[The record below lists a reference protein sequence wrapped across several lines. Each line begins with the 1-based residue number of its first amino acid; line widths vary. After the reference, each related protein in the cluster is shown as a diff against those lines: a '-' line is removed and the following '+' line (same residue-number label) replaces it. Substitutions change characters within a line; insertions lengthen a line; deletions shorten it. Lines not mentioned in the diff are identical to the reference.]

1 MTLPERWSRRNEGDS
16 NSIRIPQ
23 ASHPLIFTHE
33 AKLVKP
39 AVKPTLVPDTTQ
51 PPRPIVEAKLV
62 KTAVKPTLVPDTT
75 QPPRPIVEAK
85 LVKPAVKP
93 TMISSTD
100 LVGQILLQGFEQ
112 STSESSRNTRN
123 TVPVV
128 IPAQSIKRSKADD
141 LMKVTIH
148 DTKSVTVP
156 ISTTSTTSTT
166 KPRAAPCS
174 VSWNMNK
181 LLTPRT
187 AEKRSCDLQVE
198 QAQVEMEAK
207 RQRLSQWLGVSI

>member
-1 MTLPERWSRRNEGDS
+1 MALPERWSHRNEGDS

-23 ASHPLIFTHE
+23 ASHPLRFTHE
-33 AKLVKP
+33 LNQVKP
-39 AVKPTLVPDTTQ
+39 RVNPILVPDTTQ
-51 PPRPIVEAKLV
+51 L
-62 KTAVKPTLVPDTT
+62 
-75 QPPRPIVEAK
+75 PRPIVEAK

-112 STSESSRNTRN
+112 STSESSKDTRN

-128 IPAQSIKRSKADD
+128 IPAQSIKRSQADN
-141 LMKVTIH
+141 LMKVTVH
-148 DTKSVTVP
+148 DTKRITEP
-156 ISTTSTTSTT
+156 FATTSTTSS
-166 KPRAAPCS
+166 RAAPCS

-187 AEKRSCDLQVE
+187 TGAEKRPRDLQVE

-207 RQRLSQWLGVSI
+207 HQRLSQWLGVSI

>member
-1 MTLPERWSRRNEGDS
+1 MDLPERWTHRNDGDS
-16 NSIRIPQ
+16 ISIRIPQ
-23 ASHPLIFTHE
+23 ASHPLRFTYE
-33 AKLVKP
+33 SNQVKP
-39 AVKPTLVPDTTQ
+39 P
-51 PPRPIVEAKLV
+51 
-62 KTAVKPTLVPDTT
+62 VKPTLVPDTT

-112 STSESSRNTRN
+112 STSELSRDIRN

-128 IPAQSIKRSKADD
+128 IPAQSIKRSKAVNPIKDT
-141 LMKVTIH
+141 MH
-148 DTKSVTVP
+148 DTKRITVP
-156 ISTTSTTSTT
+156 ISTTSTTNR
-166 KPRAAPCS
+166 RAAPCS

-181 LLTPRT
+181 LLTPRAT
-187 AEKRSCDLQVE
+187 GAEKRPCDLQVE

-207 RQRLSQWLGVSI
+207 RLRLSQWLGVSI

>member
-1 MTLPERWSRRNEGDS
+1 MTLPERWSHRKEGDL

-23 ASHPLIFTHE
+23 ASHPLRFTYE
-33 AKLVKP
+33 SNQVKP
-39 AVKPTLVPDTTQ
+39 PVKPTF
-51 PPRPIVEAKLV
+51 
-62 KTAVKPTLVPDTT
+62 VPDTT

-128 IPAQSIKRSKADD
+128 IPAQPIKRISKAVNLVRSND
-141 LMKVTIH
+141 TIQE
-148 DTKSVTVP
+148 TKKATVP
-156 ISTTSTTSTT
+156 TSTTSTT
-166 KPRAAPCS
+166 NPRAAPCS
-174 VSWNMNK
+174 VSWDMNK
-181 LLTPRT
+181 VLKPRAT
-187 AEKRSCDLQVE
+187 GTEKRPFDLQVE
-198 QAQVEMEAK
+198 EAQVEMKAK

>member
-1 MTLPERWSRRNEGDS
+1 MTHPERWTHRNEGDS
-16 NSIRIPQ
+16 KSIRIPQ
-23 ASHPLIFTHE
+23 ASHPLSFTHE
-33 AKLVKP
+33 SKQVKP
-39 AVKPTLVPDTTQ
+39 LVKPTLEPDTTQ
-51 PPRPIVEAKLV
+51 PPRPIVEAKPA
-62 KTAVKPTLVPDTT
+62 KPAVKPTLVPDTK

-85 LVKPAVKP
+85 PTKPAVKP

-112 STSESSRNTRN
+112 STSESSRNTRV

-128 IPAQSIKRSKADD
+128 IPAQSIKRSKADN
-141 LMKVTIH
+141 LMKVTTH
-148 DTKSVTVP
+148 DTKRVTVP
-156 ISTTSTTSTT
+156 ISTTSTTNS
-166 KPRAAPCS
+166 RAAPCS
-174 VSWNMNK
+174 VSWNLNK

-187 AEKRSCDLQVE
+187 TGAEKRPCDLQVE

>member
-1 MTLPERWSRRNEGDS
+1 MTLPERWTHRNEGDS

-23 ASHPLIFTHE
+23 ASHPLRFTHE
-33 AKLVKP
+33 SNQVKP
-39 AVKPTLVPDTTQ
+39 PVKPTLVPDTTH

-62 KTAVKPTLVPDTT
+62 KPAVKPILEPDTR

-128 IPAQSIKRSKADD
+128 IPAQSIKRSKVVN
-141 LMKVTIH
+141 LMKDTIP
-148 DTKSVTVP
+148 DTKRVTVP
-156 ISTTSTTSTT
+156 ISTTSTTN
-166 KPRAAPCS
+166 PRAAPCS

-181 LLTPRT
+181 LLTPRAT
-187 AEKRSCDLQVE
+187 GAEKRPCDLQVE
-198 QAQVEMEAK
+198 QAHVEMEAK

>member
-1 MTLPERWSRRNEGDS
+1 MYSLSSNVTAILFCIIDITVTLPERWTHRNEGDS
-16 NSIRIPQ
+16 NSIRISQ
-23 ASHPLIFTHE
+23 ASHPLRFTHE
-33 AKLVKP
+33 SNQVKP
-39 AVKPTLVPDTTQ
+39 GVNPTLVPDTTQ
-51 PPRPIVEAKLV
+51 PPRPLVEV
-62 KTAVKPTLVPDTT
+62 
-75 QPPRPIVEAK
+75 K

-128 IPAQSIKRSKADD
+128 LPAQSIKRNKAVN
-141 LMKVTIH
+141 LMNDKIKY
-148 DTKSVTVP
+148 TKKATEP
-156 ISTTSTTSTT
+156 TSTTSTT
-166 KPRAAPCS
+166 NPRAAPCS
-174 VSWNMNK
+174 VSWNMDK
-181 LLTPRT
+181 LLTPRARGT
-187 AEKRSCDLQVE
+187 EKRPFDLQVE

>member
-1 MTLPERWSRRNEGDS
+1 MAIPERWTHRNEGDS
-16 NSIRIPQ
+16 NSIGIPQ
-23 ASHPLIFTHE
+23 ASHSLRFTYE
-33 AKLVKP
+33 SNQVKP
-39 AVKPTLVPDTTQ
+39 PVKPISVPDTTQ
-51 PPRPIVEAKLV
+51 PPRPIVE
-62 KTAVKPTLVPDTT
+62 
-75 QPPRPIVEAK
+75 QK

-128 IPAQSIKRSKADD
+128 IPAQSIKRSKAVNFV
-141 LMKVTIH
+141 KNAIH
-148 DTKSVTVP
+148 DNKRITVP
-156 ISTTSTTSTT
+156 ISTTYTTNS
-166 KPRAAPCS
+166 RAAPCS

-181 LLTPRT
+181 LLAPRAT
-187 AEKRSCDLQVE
+187 GAEKRPCDLQVE
-198 QAQVEMEAK
+198 QAQVEIEAK

>member
-1 MTLPERWSRRNEGDS
+1 MTHPERRTHRNEGDS

-23 ASHPLIFTHE
+23 ASHPLRFTYE
-33 AKLVKP
+33 SNQVKSP
-39 AVKPTLVPDTTQ
+39 VKPTLVPDNTQ
-51 PPRPIVEAKLV
+51 PPRPIVEAKP
-62 KTAVKPTLVPDTT
+62 A
-75 QPPRPIVEAK
+75 
-85 LVKPAVKP
+85 KPAVKP

-128 IPAQSIKRSKADD
+128 IPAQSIKGSKADN
-141 LMKVTIH
+141 LMKVKTH
-148 DTKSVTVP
+148 DTKRVTVP
-156 ISTTSTTSTT
+156 ISTTSTTNS
-166 KPRAAPCS
+166 RAAPCS
-174 VSWNMNK
+174 VSWNLNK

-187 AEKRSCDLQVE
+187 TGAEKRPCDLQVE
-198 QAQVEMEAK
+198 QAKVEMEAK

>member
-1 MTLPERWSRRNEGDS
+1 MFCIIDITVTLPERWTHRNEGDS
-16 NSIRIPQ
+16 NSLRIPQ
-23 ASHPLIFTHE
+23 ASHPLRFTYE
-33 AKLVKP
+33 SNQVKP
-39 AVKPTLVPDTTQ
+39 P
-51 PPRPIVEAKLV
+51 
-62 KTAVKPTLVPDTT
+62 VKPTLVPDTT

-93 TMISSTD
+93 RMISSTD

-112 STSESSRNTRN
+112 STSESSRITRN

-148 DTKSVTVP
+148 DTKRVTVP
-156 ISTTSTTSTT
+156 ISTTSTT

-181 LLTPRT
+181 LLTPRNT
-187 AEKRSCDLQVE
+187 GAEKRLCDLQVE

-207 RQRLSQWLGVSI
+207 RQRLSQWLGVST